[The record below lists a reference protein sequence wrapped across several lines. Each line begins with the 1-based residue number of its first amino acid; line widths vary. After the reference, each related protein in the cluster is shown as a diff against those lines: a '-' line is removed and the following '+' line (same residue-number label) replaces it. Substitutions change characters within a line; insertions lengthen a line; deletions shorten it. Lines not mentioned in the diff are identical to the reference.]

1 MTLISQRGFSLA
13 GTMTGM
19 LVGLMVAASAL
30 GTASFMEAQKRTS
43 MGGNSALANG
53 SFGIFRIESAS
64 KLAGL
69 GLMAQRSF
77 ACNSMNLSYQGA
89 VLLDGAPL
97 YPLLIVDGGALS
109 DTVTVAYTD
118 SLTSAAP
125 AHLLTPMAN
134 AADSIKV
141 SNAPDAQIGRL
152 LLVQSSAVPCTMFG
166 ITAVAS
172 SGFGQDIAHVGGD
185 YNGGAYATAVAYPEN
200 SRAAVSSGLT
210 WTTFRVN
217 RNTLEEVN
225 NITGAVMVVAT
236 DIIALKAH
244 YGVTDG
250 VSTTISNWVSA
261 TGAYALPTL
270 PDMQKVRAI
279 RIGLLARSQD
289 KNTSCLA
296 NDAAPTLWPAGPAVN
311 LTATADWKCFK
322 YRSLNMVIPLVNV
335 ALGMR

>member
-1 MTLISQRGFSLA
+1 MKLISQRGFSLA
-13 GTMTGM
+13 STMTGM

-30 GTASFMEAQKRTS
+30 GTASFMEAQKRAS

-69 GLMAQRSF
+69 GLLSQKSF
-77 ACNSMNLSYQGA
+77 ACNSINLSYKGT

-97 YPLLIVDGGALS
+97 YPLLIVDGGTLS
-109 DTVTVAYTD
+109 DTLTVAYTD

-125 AHLLTPMAN
+125 AHLLMPMAN
-134 AADSIKV
+134 DTDSIKV

-152 LLVQSSAVPCTMFG
+152 LLVQSSALPCTLFG
-166 ITAVAS
+166 ITAVTS
-172 SGFGQDIAHVGGD
+172 SGFGQDIVHAGGD

-210 WTTFRVN
+210 WTTFRIN

-225 NITGAVMVVAT
+225 NITGTVLVVAT
-236 DIIALKAH
+236 DIIAMKAQ

-250 VSTTISNWVSA
+250 VSSTISGWVGA
-261 TGAYALPTL
+261 TGAYAVPAL

-279 RIGLLARSQD
+279 RVGLLVRSQD
-289 KNTSCLA
+289 KNTTCLA
-296 NDAAPTLWPAGPAVN
+296 SDGAPTLWPAGPAFNV
-311 LTATADWKCFK
+311 TAMVDWKCFK
-322 YRSLNMVIPLVNV
+322 YRTLSMVIPLVNV